1 MIEYDI
7 FRRAFLAQKAV
18 DEAVNEVTTVSKF
31 TKSQAEEL
39 LLCAA
44 REDPVRFKAALER
57 FRALQPIAP
66 RVYPRMRFEPVRQL
80 SQTYKGED
88 EMTVVQQLAAFD
100 SNRADVHDMVD
111 MVARAQGVKTEYERS
126 QVPVPQ
132 ALSDGIDRLR
142 VEIETHKR
150 EAVQKRLREIAAQKT
165 TLLSVTE
172 KREALDKEEADL
184 KASLEPKKADTP
196 AT

>member
-1 MIEYDI
+1 
-7 FRRAFLAQKAV
+7 
-18 DEAVNEVTTVSKF
+18 
-31 TKSQAEEL
+31 
-39 LLCAA
+39 
-44 REDPVRFKAALER
+44 
-57 FRALQPIAP
+57 
-66 RVYPRMRFEPVRQL
+66 
-80 SQTYKGED
+80 
-88 EMTVVQQLAAFD
+88 MTVVQQLAAFD